1 MNQSLVALHLLKA
14 LGIAQA
20 KGRAENLETLS
31 ESLGLRRTEAR
42 AALSSLH
49 REGYVDVGR
58 MKLTLTGLAVASG
71 LARTRLAPLRTVR
84 LAVAAA

>member
-1 MNQSLVALHLLKA
+1 MNQSLVALHLLKSLA
-14 LGIAQA
+14 VAQA
-20 KGRAENLETLS
+20 RGRVVTLETLC
-31 ESLGLRRTEAR
+31 EGLGLRRAEAR

-58 MKLTLTGLAVASG
+58 MKLSLSGLAIASG
-71 LARTRLAPLRTVR
+71 LARTRLAPLRPAR